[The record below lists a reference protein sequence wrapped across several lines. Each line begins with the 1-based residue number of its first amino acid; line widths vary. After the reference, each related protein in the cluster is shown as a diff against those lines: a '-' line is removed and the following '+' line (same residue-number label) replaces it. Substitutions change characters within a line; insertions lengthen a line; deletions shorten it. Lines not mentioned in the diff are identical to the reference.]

1 MTVEMD
7 DTDKLKVLY
16 EDAKKNFGMD
26 FEAPDINRGRYR
38 FEPVTDKVIRYGLGA
53 VKGTGQQAIEAIV
66 AAREGRGEGP
76 RGSTSGPFTSLFD
89 FCVRVDRSKINKRT
103 VDALIKAG
111 AFDGLNLHR
120 AALSASLDRAFDF
133 ATAQLANANQ
143 GGLFDMMGDDA
154 HGSSTQ
160 EPDLVEVPPWGVR
173 ERLTNEKTA
182 LGFYLSG
189 HLFDES
195 AREVGRFVRTRV
207 ADLVDTRE
215 TQTIAGIMSDFRVV
229 NGMRG
234 RQGIFVID
242 DTSARVEASANE
254 AAIQQYRDL
263 LKDDELVIVSGRL
276 QPGRNGFEARFIVQ
290 QVMDLPTARCR
301 FGKYLRV
308 AVGEKPPEVARL
320 LREFMPR
327 REQTE
332 QGELQ
337 HGLRVRLGVRCVEG
351 QEGATAELQLGEAYR
366 TYPSDAS
373 LAAWRSQAAGG
384 DAVVVYD

>member
-1 MTVEMD
+1 
-7 DTDKLKVLY
+7 
-16 EDAKKNFGMD
+16 
-26 FEAPDINRGRYR
+26 
-38 FEPVTDKVIRYGLGA
+38 VTDKVIRYGLGA

-66 AAREGRGEGP
+66 AAREGRGDGP
-76 RGSTSGPFTSLFD
+76 QGGTRGPFTSLFD

-111 AFDGLNLHR
+111 AFDALNQHR
-120 AALSASLDRAFDF
+120 AALSASLDRAFEF
-133 ATAQLANANQ
+133 GSAQIANANQ
-143 GGLFDMMGDDA
+143 GGLFDMMGDDT

-160 EPDLVEVPPWGVR
+160 EPDLVDVPPWGVR
-173 ERLTNEKTA
+173 ERLTYEKAA
-182 LGFYLSG
+182 LGFFLSG

-195 AREVGRFVRTRV
+195 ASEVGRFVRTRV

-242 DTSARVEASANE
+242 DTSARVEASATDAVMQAHRE
-254 AAIQQYRDL
+254 Q

-308 AVGEKPPEVARL
+308 AVGDKPPEVARL
-320 LREFMPR
+320 LREFAAR
-327 REQTE
+327 RETTE
-332 QGELQ
+332 NGELL
-337 HGLRVRLGVRCVEG
+337 HGLRVRLGVRCTQE
-351 QEGATAELQLGEAYR
+351 QEGATAELQLGDAHR
-366 TYPSDAS
+366 TYPSDVS
-373 LAAWRSQAAGG
+373 LAAWRAEAASG
-384 DAVVVYD
+384 DAVVVYE